1 MTDSNTAVTF
11 LPDGNVC
18 TPKGFRAS
26 GIHCGLRR
34 NKTKKDLALIVSD
47 VPAAAAAVY
56 TLNAVKGAP
65 IAVTKANIADG
76 RAQAMLCNSG
86 NANTCA
92 PNGEAIA
99 RKMCMLL
106 AEASGLSADDVIIA
120 STGVIGQPLPIE
132 PIATGM
138 KPLVDALSYEGGED
152 CAAAIM
158 TTDLVAKHCAVTV
171 DIGGKT
177 VTVGGI
183 AKGSGMI
190 HPNMATL
197 LVFITT
203 DAAIS
208 SEMLQKAV
216 STDVQN
222 TFNMISV
229 DGDTSTNDMLSVMA
243 NGLAG
248 NAEITAAGADFD
260 AFAAALH
267 TVTSHLSRAIAR
279 DGEGATKLLTCTVT
293 GATDDATA
301 RVLARSVISSSLVKT
316 AMFGSDANWGRVLC
330 ALGYSGAPFNPEA
343 ADVSFASSAGIVD
356 VCSAGRA
363 LDFSEE
369 LAKKVLLEKEVSI
382 IVTLHDGDADA
393 TAWGCDLS
401 YEYVR
406 INGDYRS

>member
-138 KPLVDALSYEGGED
+138 KPLVDALTYEGGED

-190 HPNMATL
+190 HPNMATM

-216 STDVQN
+216 STHLQHDQRRRRH
-222 TFNMISV
+222 V
-229 DGDTSTNDMLSVMA
+229 DERHAERHGQRPCGQRRNHRGRRRLRRVCRRAPHGHFSPEPRHCQRRRRRDQTPHLHGD
-243 NGLAG
+243 G
-248 NAEITAAGADFD
+248 
-260 AFAAALH
+260 
-267 TVTSHLSRAIAR
+267 R
-279 DGEGATKLLTCTVT
+279 D
-293 GATDDATA
+293 
-301 RVLARSVISSSLVKT
+301 
-316 AMFGSDANWGRVLC
+316 
-330 ALGYSGAPFNPEA
+330 
-343 ADVSFASSAGIVD
+343 
-356 VCSAGRA
+356 
-363 LDFSEE
+363 
-369 LAKKVLLEKEVSI
+369 
-382 IVTLHDGDADA
+382 
-393 TAWGCDLS
+393 
-401 YEYVR
+401 
-406 INGDYRS
+406 

>member
-1 MTDSNTAVTF
+1 MTDKNIATTF
-11 LPDGNVC
+11 HPDGTVC
-18 TPKGFRAS
+18 SPKGFRAS

-47 VPAAAAAVY
+47 VPASAAAVY

-65 IAVTKANIADG
+65 IAVTKAHLADG

-92 PNGEAIA
+92 PNGEAVA
-99 RKMCMLL
+99 VKMCELL

-132 PIATGM
+132 PIAAGM
-138 KPLVDALSYEGGED
+138 KPLVDALSSEGGDD

-158 TTDLVAKHCAVTV
+158 TTDLAPKHCAVTV
-171 DIGGKT
+171 EIGGRT

-190 HPNMATL
+190 HPNMATM

-208 SEMLQKAV
+208 PAMLQKAV
-216 STDVQN
+216 SADVQK

-248 NAEITAAGADFD
+248 NPEITNEGDDFD
-260 AFAAALH
+260 AFVAALH
-267 TVTSHLSRAIAR
+267 QVTSHLSRAIAR

-293 GATDDATA
+293 GAADETAA
-301 RVLARSVISSSLVKT
+301 RVLAKSVIASSLVKT
-316 AMFGSDANWGRVLC
+316 AMFGADANWGRVLC
-330 ALGYSGAPFNPEA
+330 ALGYSGAPLNPEA
-343 ADVSFASSAGIVD
+343 TDVSFASAAGIVD
-356 VCSAGRA
+356 VCRAGRA

-382 IVTLHDGDADA
+382 LVTLHDGSADA

>member
-11 LPDGNVC
+11 LPDGNIC

-190 HPNMATL
+190 HPNMATM

-279 DGEGATKLLTCTVT
+279 DGEGATKLPHLH
-293 GATDDATA
+293 GD
-301 RVLARSVISSSLVKT
+301 
-316 AMFGSDANWGRVLC
+316 GR
-330 ALGYSGAPFNPEA
+330 
-343 ADVSFASSAGIVD
+343 D
-356 VCSAGRA
+356 
-363 LDFSEE
+363 
-369 LAKKVLLEKEVSI
+369 
-382 IVTLHDGDADA
+382 
-393 TAWGCDLS
+393 
-401 YEYVR
+401 
-406 INGDYRS
+406 

>member
-190 HPNMATL
+190 HPNMATM

-203 DAAIS
+203 DVAIS

-301 RVLARSVISSSLVKT
+301 RVL
-316 AMFGSDANWGRVLC
+316 C

-343 ADVSFASSAGIVD
+343 ADVSFASSAGIID

>member
-132 PIATGM
+132 PIAT
-138 KPLVDALSYEGGED
+138 
-152 CAAAIM
+152 
-158 TTDLVAKHCAVTV
+158 DLVAKHCAVTV

-190 HPNMATL
+190 HPNMATM